1 MGFMKSFAVAAATIS
16 LCGCAVRPPSPA
28 TTVGETPCT
37 EARAW
42 QEELRSLPAN
52 TLLGVDASY
61 LRDTCSGTAQV
72 AATSLILRR
81 PDGASSARLVRLL
94 QCRSAQIVVR
104 DDTGGLLPDGLVDVD
119 VKADAG
125 NVDVT
130 LRADSVA
137 KNIGIFRRAKA
148 LARSLR
154 ANGS

>member
-1 MGFMKSFAVAAATIS
+1 MGFMRSFAVAAATIS
-16 LCGCAVRPPSPA
+16 LCACAGRPLPLA
-28 TTVGETPCT
+28 ATVGETPCT

-42 QEELRSLPAN
+42 QEELRSLPAD
-52 TLLGVDASY
+52 TLLGVEASY

-72 AATSLILRR
+72 AATSLVLRR
-81 PDGASSARLVRLL
+81 PDGAFSARLVRLL
-94 QCRSAQIVVR
+94 QSRSARVVVR
-104 DDTGGLLPDGLVDVD
+104 GDSGGLLPEGLVEAD

-137 KNIGIFRRAKA
+137 KNIGIFRTARA
-148 LARSLR
+148 LARSRR